1 MDQRSI
7 ASLAK
12 LFEQYRIVFWY
23 DDKKTLRDDYEALEM
38 DGITKLELANNEFSL
53 KYRLLREET
62 KKKFLVYHEGPR
74 PDDEDNWLLDIL
86 LYQGEFHTDQAAIM
100 LSDLGLEPRFLSLIN
115 THHTFFDNKVR
126 VQQLKRLLSDDESI
140 QQFPERFS
148 LSVQGMTIPSL
159 SIP

>member
-38 DGITKLELANNEFSL
+38 DGVTKVELVNNEFSL

-62 KKKFLVYHEGPR
+62 KK
-74 PDDEDNWLLDIL
+74 N
-86 LYQGEFHTDQAAIM
+86 
-100 LSDLGLEPRFLSLIN
+100 
-115 THHTFFDNKVR
+115 
-126 VQQLKRLLSDDESI
+126 
-140 QQFPERFS
+140 S
-148 LSVQGMTIPSL
+148 LSTMRALGQMTRIIGCLIFFSTKESSTRTKRQSCSL
-159 SIP
+159 TLDLNPGSSP